1 MKQHIV
7 RIGLGL
13 AVLLVFLAHSA
24 ALFDFNI
31 RFITQLDALIY
42 DARLRLTMPKKLDE
56 RIVIL
61 DIDEKSLGKLGRWP
75 WNRDKMAKLMNKLM
89 GESKDDYGVAL
100 IGFDVVFAE
109 PDTSSGINTLEA
121 LAKTDLQGVP
131 EYQTKLQ
138 QLRPSLDFDD
148 QFAKSM
154 AGKAVVLGYY
164 LSSEDNAEKS
174 GALPAPV
181 LPAGAF

>member
-1 MKQHIV
+1 LKQHIV

-24 ALFDFNI
+24 ELFNI
-31 RFITQLDALIY
+31 RFITQLDAIIY

-89 GESKDDYGVAL
+89 GEGKDDYNVAL
-100 IGFDVVFAE
+100 VGFDVVFAE

-121 LAKTDLQGVP
+121 LAKTDLLGVP
-131 EYQTKLQ
+131 EY
-138 QLRPSLDFDD
+138 
-148 QFAKSM
+148 
-154 AGKAVVLGYY
+154 
-164 LSSEDNAEKS
+164 
-174 GALPAPV
+174 
-181 LPAGAF
+181 

>member
-13 AVLLVFLAHSA
+13 AVLLVFLAHGA
-24 ALFDFNI
+24 EFFNI
-31 RFITQLDALIY
+31 RFITQLDSIIY
-42 DARLRLTMPKKLDE
+42 DARLKLTMPRTLDE

-61 DIDEKSLGKLGRWP
+61 DVDEKSLGKLGRWP

-89 GESKDDYGVAL
+89 GEGKGDYGVAL

-121 LAKTDLQGVP
+121 LAKGDLQAVP
-131 EYQTKLQ
+131 EFQAKLQ

-148 QFAKSM
+148 QFAKAI
-154 AGKAVVLGYY
+154 AGKSVVLGYY
-164 LSSEDNAEKS
+164 LSSEDTAEKS
-174 GALPAPV
+174 GV
-181 LPAGAF
+181 LPADRKSVV